1 MGSRKT
7 ISGVE
12 RVYQAADAWRACALQ
27 ADDSLFTPGKSIWST
42 KWLRHLRMR
51 FLDGSGAVEGQDFFQ
66 RLEAQLSGSS
76 PEVYQLMAEALYV
89 HFLILW
95 RGALRGETKTAH
107 IDRVLQ
113 WSDRPV
119 GIPEEL
125 VAGLSPGIVHPGRGF
140 LSYRPYQ
147 VGFII
152 EFAEQWK
159 DLVVGEKER
168 LLADPWAFREYE
180 LGLHLRSSL
189 FVSRQDTPR
198 VQRRALLHLLFPDD
212 FEAIVGTE
220 HMRAITETYAEHVTN
235 KTDNIDRQLREIRQ
249 YLEQRGNRIIDFYE
263 DAIRAEWENPSHPI
277 SDEYWDEFVR
287 AARFHMDAGR
297 LSWEEFKSNVV
308 RKLETAREA
317 VLAGDEG
324 WSALVK
330 RGVAGNLIFSVQ
342 QSKFRN
348 WLDDSPEAA
357 LQALQAIWAEDD
369 SDVARRIRNFGEFL
383 PASVSSGGG
392 TRMNVISVLLMG
404 LEAEKYPP
412 FRVTRFDE
420 AYEFTGYSP
429 RDAQADEVALYEHAL
444 GFLDTFIEEA
454 GKRGVTITNRLD
466 AQGLT
471 WLVTGNY
478 VEVPLEDPPR
488 QVEPDL
494 VKLSEDLLI
503 QEHDLQE
510 IRILLEDKRQVIFQ
524 GPPGTGKTYV
534 AQELAKCLAGSEDR
548 VTLVQFHP
556 SYAYEDFVQGYRP
569 KAMTDGQAGFE
580 LRAGPL
586 LKAAAAA
593 RAEPETDHFLVIDEI
608 NRGNIASVFGEL
620 YFLLEYRDRKMNL
633 QYADVPF
640 SLPDNLYIIGTM
652 NTSDRSIA
660 LVDLALRRRFHFVDF
675 YPDASPIEGL
685 LLRWLRLH
693 ATDME
698 WVANVVDRAND
709 ILGDR
714 NAAIGPSH
722 FMKRDLNE
730 TVVERIWKHSVLP
743 HVEERLQGERE
754 RLDEFSLDRLRRTGG
769 PSTVSP
775 TAVMQIDNE
784 QGQQPSADDATD

>member
-1 MGSRKT
+1 
-7 ISGVE
+7 
-12 RVYQAADAWRACALQ
+12 
-27 ADDSLFTPGKSIWST
+27 
-42 KWLRHLRMR
+42 MR
-51 FLDGSGAVEGQDFFQ
+51 FLDGPGAVEGQDFFQ
-66 RLEAQLSGSS
+66 RLEAQLSGSP

-95 RGALRGETKTAH
+95 RGALKGETKANH
-107 IDRVLQ
+107 INRVLQ

-119 GIPEEL
+119 SIPEKL

-140 LSYRPYQ
+140 LSFRPYQ

-159 DLVVGEKER
+159 ELEVGERDR
-168 LLADPWAFREYE
+168 LLSNPWDFREYT
-180 LGLHLRSSL
+180 LGLRLRSRL
-189 FVSRQDTPR
+189 LVSRQETPR

-212 FEAIVGTE
+212 FEAIVGIE
-220 HMRAITETYAEHVTN
+220 HMRAITETYAQFVTTQ
-235 KTDNIDRQLREIRQ
+235 TDDIDKKLQEIRQ
-249 YLEQRGNRIIDFYE
+249 HLEQRENRGIDFYE
-263 DAIRAEWENPSHPI
+263 ETICAEWEDPSHPVN
-277 SDEYWDEFVR
+277 DEYWDDFIRV
-287 AARFHMDAGR
+287 ARFHIDEGR
-297 LSWEEFKSNVV
+297 LSWEDFKTGVV
-308 RKLETAREA
+308 RNLEAAREA
-317 VLAGDEG
+317 VLSGDEG

-330 RGVAGNLIFSVQ
+330 RGLSGILIHSIQ

-348 WLDDSPEAA
+348 WLDESPEVA
-357 LQALQAIWAEDD
+357 LQALRAIWAEDD
-369 SDVARRIRNFGEFL
+369 CSVSERIRRFGEFL

-404 LEAEKYPP
+404 LDAERYPP

-429 RDAQADEVALYEHAL
+429 RDVQADEVALYEHAL

-454 GKRGVTITNRLD
+454 DKRDVTISNRLD

-478 VEVPLEDPPR
+478 VDVPIEDPPH
-488 QVEPDL
+488 QFEPDL
-494 VKLSEDLLI
+494 VKLSDDLLI
-503 QEHDLQE
+503 PLDFLEE
-510 IRILLEDKRQVIFQ
+510 WRALLEDKRQVIFQ
-524 GPPGTGKTYV
+524 GPPGTGKTYI
-534 AQELAKCLAGSEDR
+534 AQELAKCLAGNEDR

-569 KAMTDGQAGFE
+569 KTMTDGQPGFE
-580 LRAGPL
+580 LRDGPL
-586 LKAAAAA
+586 LRAAAAA
-593 RAEPETDHFLVIDEI
+593 RAEPDTDHFLVIDEI

-633 QYADVPF
+633 QYSDAPF
-640 SLPDNLYIIGTM
+640 SLPENLYIIGTM

-675 YPDASPIEGL
+675 YPNEPPIEGL
-685 LLRWLRLH
+685 LRRWFGRH
-693 ATDME
+693 ATDMD
-698 WVANVVDRAND
+698 WVANVVDSAND

-722 FMKRDLNE
+722 FMKSSLTE
-730 TVVERIWKHSVLP
+730 TAVKRIWRHSVLP

-754 RLDEFSLDRLRRTGG
+754 RLEEFSLDRLRRAGA

-775 TAVMQIDNE
+775 IAVMRNDNE
-784 QGQQPSADDATD
+784 QGQQPDADNATD